1 MVTIGRREGEEEE
14 EEEEDVSFDS
24 NAGENACVSAS
35 SSLLLRDAPSRDLP
49 RSAGMTN
56 THLSS
61 VEGGSDGLE

>member
-1 MVTIGRREGEEEE
+1 MVTIGRRKG

-49 RSAGMTN
+49 RSVGMTN
-56 THLSS
+56 TNLSS
-61 VEGGSDGLE
+61 AEGGSDGLE